1 MTFAADLAR
10 FVEKAGRNADAV
22 VRNVTLEAANSVIE
36 MSPVDTGRF
45 RANWQHGSGAANLA
59 TREAVD
65 PSGQQSK
72 SRIAGSA
79 AAVKAGGVE
88 YITNNLPYAQAL
100 ENGHSQQAPAGM
112 VGVTLRSFTETVNR
126 AVNQAKSKRP

>member
-45 RANWQHGSGAANLA
+45 RANWQHGSGAVNAA
-59 TREAVD
+59 TSEAVD

-72 SRIAGSA
+72 SRIAGSL

-88 YITNNLPYAQAL
+88 YITNNLPYAERL
-100 ENGHSQQAPAGM
+100 EYGYSQQAPAGM
-112 VGVTLRSFTETVNR
+112 VRVTAARLRELLARAARGVR
-126 AVNQAKSKRP
+126 